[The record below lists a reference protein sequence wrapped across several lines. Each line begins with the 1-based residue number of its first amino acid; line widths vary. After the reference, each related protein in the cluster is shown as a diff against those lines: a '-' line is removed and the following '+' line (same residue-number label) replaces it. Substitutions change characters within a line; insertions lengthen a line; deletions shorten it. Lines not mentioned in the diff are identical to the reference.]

1 MKWTNS
7 IKDVLCAQSHP
18 ALRPHELKPAR
29 LPCPWDFPGKMQ
41 DTKIDSRRKKIW
53 KSKAMNQSLKP
64 STKKNPG
71 PNGFSGEFYQIFK
84 TERLPILHS
93 LVQKAEGEEQL
104 SDSFLKPVFLGYK
117 SQRQNR
123 NKSHRRMSLINKY
136 VCIYMEKILTKMS
149 AS

>member
-1 MKWTNS
+1 MDSLVNS
-7 IKDVLCAQSHP
+7 IKY
-18 ALRPHELKPAR
+18 LRQK
-29 LPCPWDFPGKMQ
+29 DYQ
-41 DTKIDSRRKKIW
+41 
-53 KSKAMNQSLKP
+53 
-64 STKKNPG
+64 
-71 PNGFSGEFYQIFK
+71 FY
-84 TERLPILHS
+84 S